1 MENNYK
7 NISEIKPISILNKIK
22 AKQIL
27 IEKIFPFTYNRPMI
41 IPYII
46 DKDLILENSMKSSY
60 KSLKK
65 KNLLSSEINSIFHN
79 FIDFRKK
86 YKENFSQK
94 YLDDFEYIK
103 SQFKYFQ
110 RNGDLFMFY
119 RHIFNDI
126 FYNNFSQKQLNKFII
141 DYFQL
146 GKSKNLFLILNSDS
160 DLESKENND
169 FLTKLTQ
176 SIIGKLEINLICCFN
191 KHFHKTSSPF
201 QVSGISKI
209 NSLYIIIKDPDFNLN
224 TFNIMKDFLQ
234 NLKCRIKKIIFN
246 QSFNYI
252 YHINN
257 TYNKTNLEVLADHY
271 KNESLN
277 LDLDDIEIEGENTY
291 SLYRIIYLKYN
302 LKCIFSKND
311 IGDLIIITLDQLKS
325 IQKLNEKESGNL
337 KNKLNSFNCS
347 QNNLKTLVI
356 DFKGDSPYQEN
367 FIYFCHHFLGYNES
381 FNKIALFNMGKNN
394 FDINCYKK
402 MNGQKPEI
410 YFSNSEILIIGVIND
425 DIKNFINGEEVMNF
439 VDLFFYKDRMN
450 YNFRVFYNN
459 SSEYY
464 FFNDIS
470 NLNNRFDN
478 SIQYID
484 IELENI
490 ALYYSKYFNIVNV
503 RKYKSKDELINEE
516 TKQKIIEIYDFLGK
530 IYRNITLG
538 EDIIKQINFF
548 NMKEKLNSKIITDE
562 SQKDFLYKML
572 NEYTDSIFS
581 LDKVDDKSSKNL
593 NLSEI
598 LKRPHKKKHCLLFIV
613 KVENNNILA
622 LYRKLDNRWIVF
634 DVNNELI
641 DKDRSLFI
649 GEYFIGF
656 ENQTLT
662 IFDFEIFII
671 KLDEI

>member
-46 DKDLILENSMKSSY
+46 DKDLILKNSMKNSY

-65 KNLLSSEINSIFHN
+65 KNMLSSEINQIFHN

-94 YLDDFEYIK
+94 YLDDFKYIK
-103 SQFKYFQ
+103 HQFENFQ
-110 RNGDLFMFY
+110 RNGDLFMLY

-126 FYNNFSQKQLNKFII
+126 FYNNFSQKQLNNFII

-146 GKSKNLFLILNSDS
+146 GKSKNLFMILSCDS
-160 DLESKENND
+160 DLESNENID
-169 FLTKLTQ
+169 FLSKLTP
-176 SIIGKLEINLICCFN
+176 SIIEKLEINLICCF
-191 KHFHKTSSPF
+191 KEHFHLASSPI
-201 QVSGISKI
+201 QIRHISKI
-209 NSLYIIIKDPDFNLN
+209 NSIYIKIDPDFNLN

-246 QSFNYI
+246 QSFNCN

-257 TYNKTNLEVLADHY
+257 IYIGSNLEILSELY

-277 LDLDDIEIEGENTY
+277 LDLDDIEIEGENIY

-311 IGDLIIITLDQLKS
+311 MWDLIIITLDQLKS
-325 IQKLNEKESGNL
+325 IQKLNEKESKNL
-337 KNKLNSFNCS
+337 KNKLNPFYSS

-394 FDINCYKK
+394 FDFNCYKK
-402 MNGQKPEI
+402 MNDQKPEI
-410 YFSNSEILIIGVIND
+410 YFSNSEILIIGVID
-425 DIKNFINGEEVMNF
+425 DNIKNFINKEEIMKF

-450 YNFRVFYNN
+450 YIFKAFYKNH
-459 SSEYY
+459 SEY
-464 FFNDIS
+464 FFINDIS
-470 NLNNRFDN
+470 ELNNPFDK
-478 SIQYID
+478 IIEYID
-484 IELENI
+484 IELEN
-490 ALYYSKYFNIVNV
+490 LTLNYSKYFNIVNV
-503 RKYKSKDELINEE
+503 KKFKSKDELINEE
-516 TKQKIIEIYDFLGK
+516 TKQKIIEIYHFLGK
-530 IYRNITLG
+530 KYRNIRIG
-538 EDIIKQINFF
+538 EDIIKKINYF
-548 NMKEKLNSKIITDE
+548 NMKEKLNSKILTDE

-572 NEYTDSIFS
+572 NEYIYSIFS
-581 LDKVDDKSSKNL
+581 LDKVDDNNSNNL
-593 NLSEI
+593 NLSKI
-598 LKRPHKKKHCLLFIV
+598 LKRPLEKKHCLLFIV
-613 KVENNNILA
+613 KVEDNNILA
-622 LYRKLDNRWIVF
+622 LLRNLKKRWIVF
-634 DVNNELI
+634 DVNNKLI
-641 DKDRSLFI
+641 DKDRSLFF
-649 GEYFIGF
+649 GEYFLGF
-656 ENQTLT
+656 ENQTLE
-662 IFDFEIFII
+662 ILDFEIFII
-671 KLDEI
+671 KLEEI